1 MSSSTPPQGEVIS
14 SEFPDQKAPATETTE
29 AGLTAPASEAA
40 EPVQEVDESSG
51 EAATDV
57 ESGEVAPVGATP
69 GQPKTAEGGRVDVQ
83 AVAAKLKE
91 LFPALFAGGAKPLK
105 LRVQS
110 DIQQR
115 APGQFT
121 KAQLSAFLRR
131 YTGGTGYLIALTRA
145 KTRFDLDGQPAG
157 ELSDEHRVA
166 AQEELTRRRGISDA
180 RRAEEDR
187 GRQERSQLLRDFS
200 RTTLTP
206 ANFCALKGLTQE
218 QLDAQL
224 KLAREEEAQQPPRP
238 ERNDRP
244 LAAVS
249 TVVVVDLAAKA
260 ILEVRARVRAATVRA
275 VTAKAVRTTDA
286 SPRVNRADLPMPAT
300 EGGLSG
306 RRPLCEG
313 CGRPLVACWCG
324 CVRRVANGAALLILQ
339 DADEA
344 GHAKGTGALLARCL
358 SRVELRVGERFE
370 PPPSLDGFL
379 LLYPRTSGEAPI
391 TRSPNHQT
399 PSVAAGVTTTTLVAL
414 DGTWRGS
421 RRLLALNPWLQALP
435 RLALDA
441 PPPSRYTIRRA
452 HADTQRSTLEACA
465 LALAVLD
472 GDESRY
478 LPLWLA
484 MEAFVALQRRLAGHP
499 TPSLV

>member
-1 MSSSTPPQGEVIS
+1 MSSSTPPQGEVTS

-29 AGLTAPASEAA
+29 AALTAPAPEAA
-40 EPVQEVDESSG
+40 APVQEVDESSS
-51 EAATDV
+51 EATTDV
-57 ESGEVAPVGATP
+57 ESGEVASSDATP
-69 GQPKTAEGGRVDVQ
+69 GQPKSAEGGRVDVQ

-187 GRQERSQLLRDFS
+187 GRQERAQLLRDFS

-206 ANFCALKGLTQE
+206 ANFCALKGLSQE

-244 LAAVS
+244 
-249 TVVVVDLAAKA
+249 
-260 ILEVRARVRAATVRA
+260 
-275 VTAKAVRTTDA
+275 
-286 SPRVNRADLPMPAT
+286 PRGGEHRRGGGPRG
-300 EGGLSG
+300 EGHPGG
-306 RRPLCEG
+306 PGQGPRGDRPRRDGP
-313 CGRPLVACWCG
+313 GRPNDG
-324 CVRRVANGAALLILQ
+324 R
-339 DADEA
+339 
-344 GHAKGTGALLARCL
+344 K
-358 SRVELRVGERFE
+358 
-370 PPPSLDGFL
+370 PPRQ
-379 LLYPRTSGEAPI
+379 PR
-391 TRSPNHQT
+391 
-399 PSVAAGVTTTTLVAL
+399 
-414 DGTWRGS
+414 
-421 RRLLALNPWLQALP
+421 
-435 RLALDA
+435 
-441 PPPSRYTIRRA
+441 
-452 HADTQRSTLEACA
+452 
-465 LALAVLD
+465 
-472 GDESRY
+472 
-478 LPLWLA
+478 
-484 MEAFVALQRRLAGHP
+484 
-499 TPSLV
+499 